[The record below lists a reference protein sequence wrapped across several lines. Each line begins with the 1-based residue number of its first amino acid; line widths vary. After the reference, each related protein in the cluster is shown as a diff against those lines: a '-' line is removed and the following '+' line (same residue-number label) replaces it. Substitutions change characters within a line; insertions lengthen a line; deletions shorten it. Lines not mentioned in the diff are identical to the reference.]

1 MEERRRGPRLQIRLG
16 GLVVL
21 VIVALVLF
29 KVDLKEKI
37 QSEKFQ
43 QNIEYVK
50 GYVSDFWEKIT
61 RPIREKIGDKVEEYT
76 EDQLGKIQEGI
87 KKGVLNLIDKEEG
100 EEEEVKKKTK
110 IENRET
116 EDRED
121 GEKDDKTKA
130 ESKEGGEKDNQEK
143 EGDNTEED
151 DEESGGNMEEDISFE
166 KAIEDFIKDSF
177 QRQSKLSEYLLTC
190 SPYEDSFPTPFSS
203 IFIKKEIKGIV
214 ENKCIYQDEI
224 IGQYK
229 IKCELAEDQRVNL
242 AKFFNKISLSDSI
255 DSSYRVSLLSGDSTS
270 KIVVD
275 GEEVVD
281 YYNQFLQDGTCSV
294 FFYDDE
300 PEDIYY
306 DFTF

>member
-1 MEERRRGPRLQIRLG
+1 MEEKRRGPRLQIRLG
-16 GLVVL
+16 GLMVL
-21 VIVALVLF
+21 VIIALVFF
-29 KVDLKEKI
+29 KVDIKEKI
-37 QSEKFQ
+37 QSERFQ
-43 QNIEYVK
+43 QNIECVK

-61 RPIREKIGDKVEEYT
+61 RPIRKKIGDRVEEYT
-76 EDQLGKIQEGI
+76 EDQLDKIQEGI
-87 KKGVLNLIDKEEG
+87 KKNVLNLIDKEEG
-100 EEEEVKKKTK
+100 EDEEVKKKRER
-110 IENRET
+110 ENREIENKKEESGEKEKKEEDNKKEEEEKDNT
-116 EDRED
+116 EENEEREE
-121 GEKDDKTKA
+121 EKDDKN
-130 ESKEGGEKDNQEK
+130 KEGEDVSLEK
-143 EGDNTEED
+143 T
-151 DEESGGNMEEDISFE
+151 
-166 KAIEDFIKDSF
+166 IEDFIKDSF

-190 SPYEDSFPTPFSS
+190 SPYEDSFPTPFPS

-242 AKFFNKISLSDSI
+242 AKFFNKMSLSDSI

-294 FFYDDE
+294 FFYDTE
-300 PEDIYY
+300 PGDVYY